1 MRKKHWDAKSIIG
14 LILLIT
20 LLGSI
25 VYAGIGCAL
34 APEAAS
40 QPGERCRRDYVLM
53 LLQCCLGLAV
63 MFLPNMLQK
72 KWT

>member
-40 QPGERCRRDYVLM
+40 QGN
-53 LLQCCLGLAV
+53 AAAAT
-63 MFLPNMLQK
+63 MF
-72 KWT
+72 